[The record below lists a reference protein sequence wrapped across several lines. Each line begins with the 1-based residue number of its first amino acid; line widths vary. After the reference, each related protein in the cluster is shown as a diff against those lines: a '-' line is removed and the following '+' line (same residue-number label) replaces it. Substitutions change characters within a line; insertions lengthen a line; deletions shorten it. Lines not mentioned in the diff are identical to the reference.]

1 VVVLEEDHGSRQL
14 PIWIGSSQARSIA
27 LAMAQQRAKRP
38 DTHDLASQLILGLAA
53 ELDHVVVTDLE
64 NGTYFAT
71 IVLDSANG
79 TVGVDARPSDA
90 IAIALRT
97 EAPIFVRASLLDERR
112 AQPAT
117 SRPERR
123 I

>member
-1 VVVLEEDHGSRQL
+1 MEQHTA
-14 PIWIGSSQARSIA
+14 P
-27 LAMAQQRAKRP
+27 RP

-53 ELDHVVVTDLE
+53 ELDHVIVTELK

-71 IVLDSANG
+71 IVLDAPSG
-79 TVGVDARPSDA
+79 VVDVDARPSDA
-90 IAIALRT
+90 IAIALRAK
-97 EAPIFVRASLLDERR
+97 APIFVRASLLDGNR
-112 AQPAT
+112 AQPAA